1 MQTIIPHPIRR
12 RVEQMRYLL
21 RRGEGGEQVREQGG
35 VVAAARFEQEFAGG
49 GALESG
55 DKSIRLLALAYL
67 VTASQSAKVFGKF
80 GKREKHGSVMSG
92 V

>member
-21 RRGEGGEQVREQGG
+21 GRGEGGEQVREQGG

-55 DKSIRLLALAYL
+55 DKSIQLLAYL
-67 VTASQSAKVFGKF
+67 VAASQSARVFGKF